1 MIPFGEFAPDQPDL
15 DAGGTFSTVAKNVI
29 PRTKNSYAPLGT
41 VTALTNAIDNN
52 CLGAAAFRDSSGDV
66 FSFAG
71 DKSKLYKLTS
81 STYAS
86 VTGST
91 TPSVAD
97 DDSWQFAKFGERIM
111 GVSGHGTNIQSFV
124 MGTSSVFADLA
135 AAAPRARHISQIKD
149 FIMVGNT
156 YDASDGVVANR
167 VWWGAIND
175 PTDWPVIGSSDA
187 ASKQSDR
194 QDLPSGGWVQSITG
208 AVGGTDGVVF
218 MDNAVY
224 RIVYA
229 GPPTVF
235 EFYEVERAR
244 GTIAPRSVVN
254 IGDACF
260 YLANDGFYQFNGQDS
275 IPIGDQKVDKTFFSR
290 FQQDYPHLVWGASDP
305 INKVVMWTYP
315 SSSTSNA
322 TKALIYNWSL
332 GEWSEAEFNSQVL
345 FTDLTQGYTLE
356 GLNDVGNLD
365 ALPYSLDS
373 RIWTGGKEVLAVFDT
388 DKKNA
393 TFSGNNLAAT
403 IESQEIGGG
412 ERVLI
417 DGIRPYIDVSN
428 NAHVTVALKTRD
440 DVGGS
445 ISTGSASSID
455 SDGQAHF
462 TTSSRYARAQVNIA
476 ANATWTH
483 AQGVDADVTADG
495 TA

>member
-1 MIPFGEFAPDQPDL
+1 
-15 DAGGTFSTVAKNVI
+15 
-29 PRTKNSYAPLGT
+29 
-41 VTALTNAIDNN
+41 
-52 CLGAAAFRDSSGDV
+52 
-66 FSFAG
+66 
-71 DKSKLYKLTS
+71 
-81 STYAS
+81 
-86 VTGST
+86 
-91 TPSVAD
+91 
-97 DDSWQFAKFGERIM
+97 
-111 GVSGHGTNIQSFV
+111 
-124 MGTSSVFADLA
+124 
-135 AAAPRARHISQIKD
+135 
-149 FIMVGNT
+149 
-156 YDASDGVVANR
+156 
-167 VWWGAIND
+167 
-175 PTDWPVIGSSDA
+175 
-187 ASKQSDR
+187 
-194 QDLPSGGWVQSITG
+194 
-208 AVGGTDGVVF
+208 
-218 MDNAVY
+218 
-224 RIVYA
+224 
-229 GPPTVF
+229 
-235 EFYEVERAR
+235 
-244 GTIAPRSVVN
+244 
-254 IGDACF
+254 
-260 YLANDGFYQFNGQDS
+260 
-275 IPIGDQKVDKTFFSR
+275 
-290 FQQDYPHLVWGASDP
+290 
-305 INKVVMWTYP
+305 MWTYP